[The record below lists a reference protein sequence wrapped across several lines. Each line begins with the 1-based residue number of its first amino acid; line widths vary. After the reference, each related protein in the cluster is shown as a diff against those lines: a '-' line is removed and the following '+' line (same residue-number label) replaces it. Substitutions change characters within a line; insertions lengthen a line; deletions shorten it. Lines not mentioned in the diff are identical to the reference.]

1 MIKTIYLNEEQPV
14 EIDTSMGWLLRYRE
28 TFGND
33 ILPDLLPILEAITL
47 AAIDLLDEA
56 ESAENIGIDTVLDA
70 LRGGTLINA
79 ISMLGGLETT
89 TLLQIVWAMHKEAN
103 EGAPGFRAWTKTVPA
118 FYFDEVAPELFWAI
132 SDSAVSKKNMDKL
145 KSKLKKEAPEAK
157 TEKRTNTSTSTPS

>member
-1 MIKTIYLNEEQPV
+1 MIKTIYLNEGQPV
-14 EIDTSMGWLLRYRE
+14 EIDTSMGWFIRYRE

-70 LRGGTLINA
+70 LRSGTLVNA
-79 ISMLGGLETT
+79 IAMLGGLETT
-89 TLLQIVWAMHKEAN
+89 TLLQIVWSMHKEAN
-103 EGAPGFRAWTKTVPA
+103 EGAPGFKAWTKTVPA

-132 SDSAVSKKNMDKL
+132 SDTVVSKKNMDKL
-145 KSKLKKEAPEAK
+145 KSKLKKEAPETK
-157 TEKRTNTSTSTPS
+157 TEKTAISSTSIPS